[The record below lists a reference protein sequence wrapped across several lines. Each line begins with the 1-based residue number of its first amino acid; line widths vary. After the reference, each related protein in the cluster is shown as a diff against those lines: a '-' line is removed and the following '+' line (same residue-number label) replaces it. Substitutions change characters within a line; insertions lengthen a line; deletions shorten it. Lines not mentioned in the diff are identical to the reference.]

1 MYECNL
7 QSPSQPTDFPIP
19 VTLNCYPLQWIWD
32 KNNPTKKW
40 QRIIHYK
47 RVHIKWP
54 SKEKLTNSNMCEQ
67 ERVSTSLMEP
77 TTLTVGN
84 MWHFSASFAKFLS
97 IVLLWCFFFQ
107 FGIND
112 SCHSFHVSFF
122 ILSTF
127 SFFLNWR
134 IVCGRTFC
142 SKFNFHVISSLG
154 CVFCAFVN
162 ILFTFSLHIKF
173 LFLFLFFPFSLLY
186 RHFHFS
192 PFNCLKLWRNFFFS
206 AFKIKWKKNVWLRR
220 DDSVF

>member
-1 MYECNL
+1 MVICGTFQHL
-7 QSPSQPTDFPIP
+7 S
-19 VTLNCYPLQWIWD
+19 LNFCRLFCFG
-32 KNNPTKKW
+32 
-40 QRIIHYK
+40 
-47 RVHIKWP
+47 V
-54 SKEKLTNSNMCEQ
+54 
-67 ERVSTSLMEP
+67 
-77 TTLTVGN
+77 
-84 MWHFSASFAKFLS
+84 
-97 IVLLWCFFFQ
+97 FFFQ

-173 LFLFLFFPFSLLY
+173 LFLFLFFIFSVIPSTVEKC
-186 RHFHFS
+186 F
-192 PFNCLKLWRNFFFS
+192 LWRFKDKVKKMFDWEGMILCSKVKRISFVNILYAFALFITFS
-206 AFKIKWKKNVWLRR
+206 GNVALFSIWFRKRAIEGNKITPQ
-220 DDSVF
+220 

>member
-1 MYECNL
+1 MKGDNTRDTVCTLYNEYAALVLTNTNTKWQYEKRVSCTKNEERDRKRRKSRSKHQPKNKMYECNL

-127 SFFLNWR
+127 SFSLTDVLFVAGPFVRNS
-134 IVCGRTFC
+134 TFMW
-142 SKFNFHVISSLG
+142 FHPWAVY
-154 CVFCAFVN
+154 FVR
-162 ILFTFSLHIKF
+162 L
-173 LFLFLFFPFSLLY
+173 
-186 RHFHFS
+186 
-192 PFNCLKLWRNFFFS
+192 
-206 AFKIKWKKNVWLRR
+206 
-220 DDSVF
+220 